1 MLVKMKTEFHR
12 HVSSP
17 ELICRFCAILIT
29 NQTDLRNKQE
39 RNLKT
44 QHNSERDRE
53 KQTHRHRELP
63 GATSGQKGG
72 GRAARAQIGGAH
84 KPSGSTEQHGERRRC
99 SMITVSGV

>member
-63 GATSGQKGG
+63 GGRTGG
-72 GRAARAQIGGAH
+72 GGL
-84 KPSGSTEQHGERRRC
+84 HGHRSEVHT
-99 SMITVSGV
+99 SHQDLLSNTGNAVDVL